1 MELHDSGFGT
11 TAFRTNRDTRALPAR
26 SRRPATRAF
35 LPVLAALLA
44 GACSTPIP
52 DPSSEQA
59 REAADRHL
67 QPPSTPDPDPDTR
80 LPAAATDQA
89 EPPPPADPGD
99 DGERY
104 TVVVDAVPVDE
115 LLFTLA
121 RDADMQIDI
130 SGTIEGEITLN
141 AVDETLPRLLDR
153 IALQAPIRYRLKEDY
168 LRIEADDPYLES
180 YAVPYVNIER
190 TTSAS
195 MDTSTQIDRSA
206 IETGDGQANS
216 ARTQMRSET
225 RNRFWSSLERNLANM
240 LDVEAAD
247 DAEGTG
253 SRHVIVNRESGHVT
267 VRATRGQHRQIRR
280 FIDRVTESARRQV
293 LIEAT
298 VVEVQ
303 LSDHYQ
309 AGIDW
314 SLMADGEKGFDFV
327 QNVTGTAL
335 GGALNVPDPDSPGD
349 PAMTVGYRD
358 PDSGDGDL
366 RGTLRMLETFG
377 DVRVMSSPRITALNN
392 QQSILKVVDNTVFF
406 TIDVQTTTRESVTDR
421 VFETQVNSV
430 PVGLVMS
437 VTPYIGA
444 DDDVLLNVRPTVTR
458 ILDFVEDPNPELAD
472 ARVSNRIPEIQVREL
487 ESLLRIRS
495 GRTAVLGGLMQDSID
510 RVRRGLPGL
519 SRLPLIGRL
528 FSYEDEQLSKSELV
542 IFLRPTVVRNGGLAG
557 DHGHYRQM
565 PDADGPQPSRL
576 Q

>member
-11 TAFRTNRDTRALPAR
+11 TAFRTNRKTRALPTR

-80 LPAAATDQA
+80 LPAAATDRA